1 MGRKPRSQAGTRQG
15 AEGSRRSSREHRNTL
30 LVRERTVTLPILTT
44 GRVVSRVLSGPPAH
58 FLLREMLLQL
68 LQAFLGG
75 QVHETAKEIP
85 ELHPG
90 VAQLVRQLP
99 VRTERKQSARKPE
112 QTQLLT

>member
-1 MGRKPRSQAGTRQG
+1 M
-15 AEGSRRSSREHRNTL
+15 
-30 LVRERTVTLPILTT
+30 VTLPILTA

-58 FLLREMLLQL
+58 FLLHEMLLQL

-75 QVHETAKEIP
+75 QVHEAAKEIP

-99 VRTERKQSARKPE
+99 GRTERKQSARKTE
-112 QTQLLT
+112 QTQLLTQEQSFTAGVLGTILS